1 MKRSFDSRSAYS
13 LGSAVNDATLDAGSH
28 DRTAP
33 SKAQTFAVGQA
44 PMAVA
49 TELLPSWP
57 GLSRPSTQR
66 RLNDEADITA
76 NGIRLTEQGSPAV
89 PLGSWSCVAPN
100 GVDGRVKPGH
110 DVVFA
115 DAVPPANSRAIGPYS

>member
-1 MKRSFDSRSAYS
+1 
-13 LGSAVNDATLDAGSH
+13 
-28 DRTAP
+28 
-33 SKAQTFAVGQA
+33 
-44 PMAVA
+44 MAVA

-76 NGIRLTEQGSPAV
+76 NCIRLTEQGSPAV
-89 PLGSWSCVAPN
+89 PLGSWSCVTPN

-110 DVVFA
+110 DPSLPTQFLPQIRA
-115 DAVPPANSRAIGPYS
+115 LSAPTANPKGIT

>member
-1 MKRSFDSRSAYS
+1 MFSTSFATRELRRSGRWSTRGRSKRSFDSRSAYS
-13 LGSAVNDATLDAGSH
+13 LGSAVNDGTLDAGSH

-33 SKAQTFAVGQA
+33 SKAQTFAVGQG

-57 GLSRPSTQR
+57 GLPRPSTQR

-76 NGIRLTEQGSPAV
+76 NCIRLTEQGSPAV
-89 PLGSWSCVAPN
+89 PLGSWSCVKA
-100 GVDGRVKPGH
+100 
-110 DVVFA
+110 
-115 DAVPPANSRAIGPYS
+115 